1 MYTKNHTFSDKDNF
15 ITLLLRSAVLVM
27 ALLSTFSSAQAQEEY
42 VTDDDS
48 VSVDSMSVETVSV
61 RSQTLPWHLAVKEEL
76 DRMLQAEMFSTS
88 QVGMMVYDLD
98 ADSVLYAHGER
109 QLLRPASTMK
119 LVTAIAAIDKLGGS
133 YQFKTELCYT
143 GEVSGRTLRGN
154 IYCVGGFDPRF
165 NNDDM
170 RSFVEGVRKMGVDTI
185 RGNIYADKSMKD
197 ADLAGEGWCWDD
209 DNPVL
214 SPLLIGRKD
223 LFVERFIRELSE
235 AGIVVEAT
243 ISERQRPDDAFCIVS
258 RFHTIDQV
266 LMKMLKESDNLY
278 AESMFYQLA
287 AATGNRPAKASHAAS
302 VINRLITKVGL
313 NPRRYR
319 IADGSGLSLYNYL
332 TPELEVALLRYAFRN
347 NNIYLHLHPAL
358 PEAGVD
364 GTLRSRMKG
373 TFTRGN
379 VFAKTGTVTGVSSL
393 AGYCTAANGHRLAFS
408 IINQGIMHASNG
420 RRFQDRVCTLLCQP

>member
-1 MYTKNHTFSDKDNF
+1 MYFNNHTFINKDTF
-15 ITLLLRSAVLVM
+15 ITKLLRSALLVM
-27 ALLSTFSSAQAQEEY
+27 ALLSTFSYVRAQEVYLE
-42 VTDDDS
+42 DDDS
-48 VSVDSMSVETVSV
+48 LSVDSMSMDTISV

-197 ADLAGEGWCWDD
+197 SDLAGEGWCWDD

-235 AGIVVEAT
+235 AGIVVEANV
-243 ISERQRPDDAFCIVS
+243 SERQRPDDAFCIVS

-302 VINRLITKVGL
+302 VIERLITKVGL

-319 IADGSGLSLYNYL
+319 IADGSGLSLYNYMSA
-332 TPELEVALLRYAFRN
+332 EVEVAFLRYAFRN

-408 IINQGIMHASNG
+408 IINQGVMHASNA

>member
-1 MYTKNHTFSDKDNF
+1 MYFNNHTFINKDTF
-15 ITLLLRSAVLVM
+15 ITKLLRSALLVM
-27 ALLSTFSSAQAQEEY
+27 ALLSTFSYVRAQEVYLE
-42 VTDDDS
+42 DDDS
-48 VSVDSMSVETVSV
+48 LSVDSMSMDTISV

-197 ADLAGEGWCWDD
+197 SDLAGEGWCWDD

-235 AGIVVEAT
+235 AGIVVEANV
-243 ISERQRPDDAFCIVS
+243 SERQRPDDAFCIVS

-302 VINRLITKVGL
+302 VIERLITKVGL

-319 IADGSGLSLYNYL
+319 IADGSGLSLYNYMSA
-332 TPELEVALLRYAFRN
+332 EVEVALLRYAFRN

-408 IINQGIMHASNG
+408 IINQGVMHASNA